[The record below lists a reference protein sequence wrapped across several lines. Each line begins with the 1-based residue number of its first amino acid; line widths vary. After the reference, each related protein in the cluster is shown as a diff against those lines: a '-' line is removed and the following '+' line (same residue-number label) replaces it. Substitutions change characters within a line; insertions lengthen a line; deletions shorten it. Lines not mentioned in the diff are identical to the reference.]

1 MQRTEH
7 HDTLEGLV
15 AYTETLYHDMQF
27 STVRAWKDEV
37 PGRKAVGF
45 MPVWAPRQL
54 VHAAGMMPVGVVGG
68 GDDVEIIKGDAYFQ
82 SYICH
87 IPRSTIEMALNGSLD
102 VLDGMIFPSICDVI
116 RNLSGMWK
124 MLFADR
130 PAWYLDLP
138 QSFDETGREFFR
150 RELGELRAGLCELA
164 GCEPSDEALDVANR
178 LFDENRQL
186 VNEVYARRR
195 EAPWRHPTSE
205 VYLVMRAGYVL
216 PVETHN
222 ELLRHYLK
230 LAADSDR
237 QPMDNARVVVAG
249 SFCEQP
255 PLNLIRTI
263 ERAGCYVVDDD
274 YLLGNRLLGGTV
286 AREGDPLDALVDAFL
301 EQVREAA
308 FLYKPK
314 DKGAELVSRIEGAK
328 AEGVLFCAPS
338 FCDPALLD
346 QPMLVRAVEEAGVPH
361 TSFKYAENTGQFQ
374 VIREQAGTFADSIK
388 LWGAA

>member
-1 MQRTEH
+1 MHEFA
-7 HDTLEGLV
+7 TLEALV
-15 AYTETLYHDMQF
+15 EHAESLYRDTRF
-27 STVRAWKDEV
+27 NSVREWKDAK

-116 RNLSGMWK
+116 RNLSGMWQ
-124 MLFADR
+124 MLFSDR

-138 QSFDETGREFFR
+138 QSFDDVGRDFFR
-150 RELGELRAGLCELA
+150 RELGELRAALCELA
-164 GCEPSDEALDVANR
+164 GTAISDEALDAANR
-178 LFDENRQL
+178 VFDENRRL
-186 VNEVYARRR
+186 VNAVYEGRR
-195 EAPWRHPTSE
+195 EAPWLYPTSE

-216 PVETHN
+216 PVEAHN
-222 ELLRHYLK
+222 EMLERYLQ
-230 LAADSDR
+230 LATESGRAL
-237 QPMDNARVVVAG
+237 MDNARVVVVG

-255 PLNLIRTI
+255 PLNLLRTI

-274 YLLGNRLLGGTV
+274 YLLGNRLVAGTV
-286 AREGDPLDALVDAFL
+286 ARAGDPLDALVDAFL
-301 EQVREAA
+301 DQAREAA
-308 FLYKPK
+308 FLYKPE
-314 DKGAELVSRIEGAK
+314 DKGAELVARIEVSN

-346 QPMLVRAVEEAGVPH
+346 QPMLVKAVDEAGVPH